1 MFDELK
7 NNLINKGY
15 RVSIFNN
22 KLEASSYLTN
32 EIHGKSVGMGGSIT
46 IKEMG
51 LFESLK
57 NNNTVW
63 WHNDPNQVKEYGA
76 NYIRG
81 MAMTTDIYISSVN
94 GISKDGVIVNLDG
107 PGNRVS
113 SIAYGHKKVYL
124 IVGINKVCDTLEDT
138 IYRVRNVAAPFNA
151 KRLNKKTPCAINGD
165 KCYDCKSPERIC
177 RTLSISLYPTSS
189 CETEVI
195 LINEKLGC

>member
-1 MFDELK
+1 MLDDLK

-15 RVSIFNN
+15 KVSVFNN
-22 KLEASSYLTN
+22 KEETLAYLKD
-32 EIHGKSVGMGGSIT
+32 EINNKSVGMGGSIT

-51 LFESLK
+51 LFDVLK
-57 NNNTVW
+57 TSNIVW

-76 NYIRG
+76 NYIREK
-81 MAMTTDIYISSVN
+81 AMTTDIYISSVN

-107 PGNRVS
+107 SGNRVS

-124 IVGINKVCDTLEDT
+124 IVGVNKVCDTLDDT
-138 IYRVRNVAAPFNA
+138 IYRVRNVAAPLNA
-151 KRLNKKTPCAINGD
+151 KRLNKKTPCAINAD

-177 RTLSISLYPTSS
+177 RTMSISLYPTSS

>member
-22 KLEASSYLTN
+22 KLEALSYLTN

-63 WHNDPNQVKEYGA
+63 WHNNPNQVKEYGA

-107 PGNRVS
+107 SGNRVS

-138 IYRVRNVAAPFNA
+138 IYRVRNVAAPLNA

>member
-107 PGNRVS
+107 SGNRVS

-124 IVGINKVCDTLEDT
+124 IVGINKVCDTLKF
-138 IYRVRNVAAPFNA
+138 I
-151 KRLNKKTPCAINGD
+151 
-165 KCYDCKSPERIC
+165 
-177 RTLSISLYPTSS
+177 
-189 CETEVI
+189 
-195 LINEKLGC
+195 

>member
-15 RVSIFNN
+15 SVSIFNN

-32 EIHGKSVGMGGSIT
+32 EIHGKSVGMGGSMT

-63 WHNDPNQVKEYGA
+63 WHNDPNQVNEYGA

-107 PGNRVS
+107 SGNRVS

-138 IYRVRNVAAPFNA
+138 IYRVRNVAAPLNA

-165 KCYDCKSPERIC
+165 KCYDCKSSERIC